1 MANEIKKEFLQE
13 HFRKHDTLT
22 LYRNDGST
30 FTFTKKY
37 NVVLRGG
44 GSKFTFK
51 TYDELMAFYKKQHL
65 CLKPV
70 INVG

>member
-1 MANEIKKEFLQE
+1 MANKITKEFLQE

-22 LYRNDGST
+22 LYRDDGST
-30 FTFTKKY
+30 FTFTKKH

-51 TYDELMAFYKKQHL
+51 TYDELMAFYKKHHL

-70 INVG
+70 INIG